1 MYMYVHELMS
11 NESRRKATSSVFI
24 REVYYSR
31 QILYTLVLLL
41 LLLLLLLLQCC
52 VVGVCHL
59 GLLLSARVPLDP
71 QEDYSANDD
80 TLAQLLQ
87 EGIATSSSR
96 TPAKSV
102 DNQNFPISSLGSCF
116 CEFVFCCVCRYLQ

>member
-11 NESRRKATSSVFI
+11 NESRRKATSNVFI

-41 LLLLLLLLQCC
+41 LLLLLFLQCC

-59 GLLLSARVPLDP
+59 GLLLSARAPLDP

-102 DNQNFPISSLGSCF
+102 DNQKFSH
-116 CEFVFCCVCRYLQ
+116 EYY